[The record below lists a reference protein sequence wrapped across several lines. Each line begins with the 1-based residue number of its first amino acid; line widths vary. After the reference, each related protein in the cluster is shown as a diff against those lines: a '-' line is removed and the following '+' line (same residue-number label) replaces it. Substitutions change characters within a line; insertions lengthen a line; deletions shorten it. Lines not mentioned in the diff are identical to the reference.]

1 VTRRATARGQERT
14 SLDGT
19 RVDVLICGASFAGLA
34 VARELAGSG
43 AEVLLID
50 RYAVGERQTSACAV
64 PEGWLRTMGVERS
77 LRAVLPDMTF
87 TTPHGTVRYRLP
99 WRWAAFDYRTL
110 CEDLFAQCDARFE
123 TAKVDGRT
131 GFTVH
136 TDRGDLHAPLIVDA
150 LGWRRVLASPGYQP
164 PDAPLS
170 RGLEVHPHAGA
181 ADGALDV
188 WVDRSL
194 APRGF
199 AWRVPAGEEERIGVG
214 SYEPRHHVREPTEAL
229 AQRLGAEAERWQ
241 GNWFPH
247 RLRSAAEDGVFFC
260 GDSAGHCFPLS
271 GEGIRTAFHFGIAAG
286 RELRGV
292 VAGEQ
297 SREQALAR
305 YGAFSAGHE
314 RAFRRAL
321 RLQRLVP
328 ALPPRLLTLLL
339 RVVSPQPIVDRMF
352 GWYLAQAPPP
362 RDLEPLLRRTASHV
376 QS

>member
-1 VTRRATARGQERT
+1 MTRRATARGDERT

-19 RVDVLICGASFAGLA
+19 RADVLICGASFAGLA

-43 AEVLLID
+43 AEVLLVD
-50 RYAVGERQTSACAV
+50 RYAIGERQTSACAV
-64 PEGWLRTMGVERS
+64 PEGWLERMGVERS
-77 LRAVLPDMTF
+77 LREVLPDMTF

-99 WRWAAFDYRTL
+99 WRWASFDYRTL
-110 CEDLFAQCDARFE
+110 CEDLFAQCDVRFE
-123 TAKVDGRT
+123 TAKVNGRT

-150 LGWRRVLASPGYQP
+150 LGWRRVLAGEGYQP

-170 RGLEVHPHAGA
+170 RGLEVHPHAHA
-181 ADGALDV
+181 SDGALDV

-199 AWRVPAGEEERIGVG
+199 AWRVPAGAEERIGVG
-214 SYEPRHHVREPTEAL
+214 SYEPRHHVREPTEDL

-247 RLRSAAEDGVFFC
+247 SLRPAAEDGVFFC

-271 GEGIRTAFHFGIAAG
+271 GGGIRTGFPFGIWAA
-286 RELRGV
+286 RELRAV
-292 VAGEQ
+292 LAQERT
-297 SREQALAR
+297 REQALER
-305 YGAFSAGHE
+305 YAAFSAGHGK
-314 RAFRRAL
+314 AFRRAL

-328 ALPPRLLTLLL
+328 ALPPRVLTLAL
-339 RVVSPQPIVDRMF
+339 RALSPQPVVDRMF
-352 GWYLAQAPPP
+352 SWYLAQAPP
-362 RDLEPLLRRTASHV
+362 DGAHV